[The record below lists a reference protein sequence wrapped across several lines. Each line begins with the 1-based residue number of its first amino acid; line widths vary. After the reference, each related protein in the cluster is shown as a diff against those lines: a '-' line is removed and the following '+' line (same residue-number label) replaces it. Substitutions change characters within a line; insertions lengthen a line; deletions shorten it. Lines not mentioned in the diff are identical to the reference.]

1 MRLPLSVR
9 YPPLPITAR
18 PSPRQIETLASSL
31 EASGSTANIA
41 RLGIWGELYLV
52 PLAGAKAILCR
63 YCQSGMLLGSDNQLR
78 MLSGPECASPP
89 ADFPPPIGSPYK
101 LRAQP
106 GAGHNHDRDVTR
118 RAARLG
124 GVGNH
129 TVWLGTISRQ
139 FQERAR
145 VEMKRF
151 PAQPRWCRR
160 LGSSCRFGVPLDNI
174 SQRLY
179 DGWRVGTCE
188 QHTRQRHP
196 EHFSCSEEAKGLT
209 SPPASSATPAL
220 WAPFAPRWAASRHGA
235 RALSVSRVAPS
246 SGAERPAAAPGAR
259 LGEYLWRFLLPFMG
273 LLPGEVRRGEE

>member
-9 YPPLPITAR
+9 YPPPPITAR

-129 TVWLGTISRQ
+129 TVWLGTISGN

-151 PAQPRWCRR
+151 PAQPAALVPPPREQLPVRRAPRQHIAAPVRR
-160 LGSSCRFGVPLDNI
+160 LARGHLR
-174 SQRLY
+174 
-179 DGWRVGTCE
+179 
-188 QHTRQRHP
+188 
-196 EHFSCSEEAKGLT
+196 
-209 SPPASSATPAL
+209 
-220 WAPFAPRWAASRHGA
+220 AAYA
-235 RALSVSRVAPS
+235 
-246 SGAERPAAAPGAR
+246 AAAPGA
-259 LGEYLWRFLLPFMG
+259 L
-273 LLPGEVRRGEE
+273 